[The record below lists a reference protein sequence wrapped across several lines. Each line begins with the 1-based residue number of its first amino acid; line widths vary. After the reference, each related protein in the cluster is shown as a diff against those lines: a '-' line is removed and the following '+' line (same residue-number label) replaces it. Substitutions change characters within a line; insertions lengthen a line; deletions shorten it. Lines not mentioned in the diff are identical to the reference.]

1 MTKLELLEI
10 IQNGE
15 NSGIEFKRDDRVN
28 RAFSEDFAKEV
39 VAFSN
44 LKGGKIVVG
53 VEDDGSIS
61 GLSGAACEEWVMN
74 ICRTLVMPGVIPYYE
89 EIQVDSGKRVAVVH
103 IDMGFS
109 KPYYVERGE
118 RRTYYIRVG
127 STSREATREE
137 LGRLFQESGSYHY
150 DVAPIPQTSFDDLD
164 KNRLGDFFKKL
175 KFIDVQNISK
185 DELILKLMNADIM
198 KSMDYGK
205 VATVGGLLIFGKKPE
220 EFLPQSTVTFVHFK
234 GNEITKDWSDKKE
247 ITGVLPELI
256 EGIVPVIKMNLNVQS
271 TVKGLKRIEYA
282 KFPDE
287 VLREAVTN
295 AVAHR
300 DYSIFGAN
308 TRIFMFDNRI
318 EFRSPGKLPNTVTI
332 EKMKEGYS
340 VARNPFIVK
349 YLQNYKYIDQIGSGI
364 PMILNKIKILGLPEP
379 LLKEEGE
386 EFILTLFTKL
396 LKNENSED
404 AENERD

>member
-15 NSGIEFKRDDRVN
+15 NSGIEFKRDERGN

-44 LKGGKIVVG
+44 LKGGKIFVG

-74 ICRTLVMPGVIPYYE
+74 ICRTLVKSGVIPYYE
-89 EIQVDSGKRVAVVH
+89 EIQVDSGKRAAVVH
-103 IDMGFS
+103 IDMGFT

-137 LGRLFQESGSYHY
+137 LGRLFQESGIYHY
-150 DVAPIPQTSFDDLD
+150 DVAPIPHTSFDDLD
-164 KNRLGDFFKKL
+164 KDKLKDFFKRL
-175 KFIDVQNISK
+175 KFIDIKNILEE
-185 DELILKLMNADIM
+185 ELILKLINADIM
-198 KSMDYGK
+198 KSTDYGK
-205 VATVGGLLIFGKKPE
+205 VATVGGLLIFGKKSE
-220 EFLPQSTVTFVHFK
+220 KSLPQQSTIKFVHFK
-234 GNEITKDWSDKKE
+234 GNEIIKDWSDEKE

-256 EGIVPVIKMNLNVQS
+256 DKTVPVIKKNLKVPS
-271 TVKGLKRIEYA
+271 TVKGLKRKHD

-308 TRIFMFDNRI
+308 IRIFMFDNRT

-349 YLQNYKYIDQIGSGI
+349 YLQNYGYIDQIGSGI
-364 PMILNKIKILGLPEP
+364 PMILKQMKIIGLPEP

-386 EFILTLFTKL
+386 EFILTLFTNVK
-396 LKNENSED
+396 
-404 AENERD
+404 

>member
-15 NSGIEFKRDDRVN
+15 NSGIEFIRDDRGN
-28 RAFSEDFAKEV
+28 KTFSEGFAKEV
-39 VAFSN
+39 VALSN
-44 LKGGKIVVG
+44 LKGGKIIIG

-61 GLSGAACEEWVMN
+61 GLVDLRFEEWVMN
-74 ICRTLVMPGVIPYYE
+74 VCRTLVRPGIIPYYE
-89 EIQVDSGKRVAVVH
+89 EIQIDSGKRVAVVH

-109 KPYYVERGE
+109 KPYSLERGE
-118 RRTYYIRVG
+118 RRKYYIRVG
-127 STSREATREE
+127 STSREATIQE
-137 LGRLFQESGSYHY
+137 LGRLFQESGIYHY
-150 DVAPIPQTSFDDLD
+150 DVAPVPQTTFDNLD
-164 KNRLGDFFKKL
+164 KEKLGDYFNKL
-175 KFIDVQNISK
+175 KFIDIQNISK
-185 DELILKLMNADIM
+185 EDLILRLINADIM
-198 KSMDYGK
+198 KSTDYGK

-220 EFLPQSTVTFVHFK
+220 KSLPQSTITFVHFK
-234 GNEITKDWSDKKE
+234 GNEITADLLDKKE
-247 ITGVLPELI
+247 ITGTLPELI
-256 EGIVPVIKMNLNVQS
+256 DKTVLVIKINLNVQS

-308 TRIFMFDNRI
+308 IRIFMFDNRI

-349 YLQNYKYIDQIGSGI
+349 YLQNYQYIDQIGSGI
-364 PMILNKIKILGLPEP
+364 PMILKQMKILGAPEP

-386 EFILTLFTKL
+386 EFILTLFP
-396 LKNENSED
+396 E
-404 AENERD
+404 